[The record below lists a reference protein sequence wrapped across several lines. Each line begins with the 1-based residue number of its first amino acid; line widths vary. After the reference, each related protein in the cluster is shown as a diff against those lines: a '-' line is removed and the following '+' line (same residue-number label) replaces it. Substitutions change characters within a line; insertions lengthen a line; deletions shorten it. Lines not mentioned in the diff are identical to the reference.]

1 MLEPLALI
9 VALTRRHEI
18 GRRGA
23 LPWHLPEDLAHFKR
37 TTLGHAIVMGRKTYA
52 SIGRPLPKRHNLVVS
67 GSPIEGVET
76 FASLEAALA
85 RARAL
90 DPTPFVIG
98 GARLYA
104 AALPLA
110 TDLHLTW
117 VDLPV
122 DGADTFFP
130 TLDLDAFELVERR
143 SGEDPRLSFEHWK
156 RRGSTASLE

>member
-9 VALTRRHEI
+9 VALTRLHEI
-18 GRRGA
+18 GRGGA

-37 TTLGHAIVMGRKTYA
+37 TTLGHAIVMGRRTYA

-67 GSPIEGVET
+67 GSPIDGVET
-76 FASLEAALA
+76 FPSLDAALV

-90 DPTPFVIG
+90 DPMPFVIG
-98 GARLYA
+98 GARLYE

-117 VDLPV
+117 VDQHV

-130 TLDLDAFELVERR
+130 PLDLGAFDVVERR
-143 SGEDPRLSFEHWK
+143 TGEDPRLSFEHWK
-156 RRGSTASLE
+156 RRGSAASLE